1 MRAQCPGSRAAN
13 PATGSGSKVWRAER
27 NPGISPGA
35 PPDDIMCESTP
46 SRKRSSRT
54 SSPGTPLSD
63 TTRRADTANLQCPQ
77 VLARMARVTT
87 GLRERK
93 KLATRA
99 ALHEAAL
106 RLVAERGLEAV
117 SVDDIADRVDVSPRT
132 FFNYFPTK
140 VDAILG
146 LDPDA
151 PRRQADAF
159 LDRPAEESAVQALR
173 AVAREQAVEMAE
185 DMDLWP
191 LRLKVIDANPALLA
205 HLAVAFSEAE
215 GI

>member
-1 MRAQCPGSRAAN
+1 VRKF
-13 PATGSGSKVWRAER
+13 SGEWA
-27 NPGISPGA
+27 
-35 PPDDIMCESTP
+35 C
-46 SRKRSSRT
+46 
-54 SSPGTPLSD
+54 
-63 TTRRADTANLQCPQ
+63 
-77 VLARMARVTT
+77 VTT

-106 RLVAERGLEAV
+106 RLVADRGLEAV

-173 AVAREQAVEMAE
+173 AVARAQAVEMAE

-215 GI
+215 GILAGAVAERSGTRVGVDVHPTLLAGVAGVAMRTSLHRWLASDFTASLPHLVDEAWDVLGAGLPSPAR